1 MEKLQSKGVKVMELP
16 DCVPFE
22 KMWKELDGDY
32 EEEEE
37 E

>member
-1 MEKLQSKGVKVMELP
+1 MELP

-32 EEEEE
+32 EEEED
-37 E
+37 